1 MEPINKQNFGLEKKV
16 IYNLM
21 KQTLKQTL
29 RLIHSDLQFRCDYE
43 HKKLTFNQVISFLLN
58 HTVLS
63 IVLYRFQIFFF
74 TNHLKLFAN
83 LIEGFNSLIFTVR
96 IDSNTQIGSRFLL
109 LHANYINI
117 GKNVQI
123 GENCILAHQNSIGPA
138 FTLEST
144 DHISEQG
151 PVIGDHVLLGV
162 GSVIYGNITIG
173 SHSKVAINSAVD
185 ASFPNHSILVGVPA
199 KNRSFTKF
207 N

>member
-1 MEPINKQNFGLEKKV
+1 
-16 IYNLM
+16 M
-21 KQTLKQTL
+21 KQSFNQTL
-29 RLIHSDLQFRCDYE
+29 QLIRSDMQFRCDYE
-43 HKKLTFNQVISFLLN
+43 HKKLSLTQMLSFLLN

-63 IVLYRFQIFFF
+63 QVLYRLQIFFY
-74 TNHLKLFAN
+74 TNHLKIIAS
-83 LIEGFNSLIFTVR
+83 LIEGLNSLIFTVR
-96 IDSNTQIGSRFLL
+96 IDSTARIGERFLL

-117 GKNVQI
+117 GKNVMI

-138 FTLEST
+138 FTLESP

-162 GSVIYGNITIG
+162 GSVIYGNVTIG

-185 ASFPNHSILVGVPA
+185 ASFPDHSILVGVPA
-199 KNRSFTKF
+199 KNRSFTKL